1 MNWTF
6 IGLTSLLILSAL
18 VLLANSLFKKRDTNS
33 NDRNPDIVFLKD
45 QLDQLDKEV
54 ELGIT
59 EKSEAEFS
67 KVKISRKILHF
78 ANELSNKNQE
88 HNAPIKITILIWCSI
103 AIFVSLGTY
112 KTYDFIGGDVLLT
125 RTPIVK
131 KFMPKDS
138 RKDYLSQE
146 VAEQLIAT
154 TRESKQL
161 ANGENNTLI
170 RLVEELKKV
179 LKQRPND
186 LPGHILLVK
195 NSARLKDFITARIAQ
210 EKVLIL
216 LGEQANSFSYS
227 KYAELCIK
235 AASGYLSLDAAMAIE
250 KSLSIDPNNPQAKFY
265 SSLQFLQEN
274 KNSDTFIIWTELL
287 DKEPIDSKW
296 VTMVVAGI
304 ATISSSFNLEKEAVK
319 KPTLELSSSLLP
331 LLKLLDSLELRL
343 NRKSGSVKDW
353 IVLIE
358 GYQKINIESKV
369 NQNIEKVKSL
379 FSLTE
384 SQIIQLESYKR

>member
-1 MNWTF
+1 
-6 IGLTSLLILSAL
+6 
-18 VLLANSLFKKRDTNS
+18 
-33 NDRNPDIVFLKD
+33 
-45 QLDQLDKEV
+45 
-54 ELGIT
+54 
-59 EKSEAEFS
+59 
-67 KVKISRKILHF
+67 
-78 ANELSNKNQE
+78 
-88 HNAPIKITILIWCSI
+88 
-103 AIFVSLGTY
+103 
-112 KTYDFIGGDVLLT
+112 
-125 RTPIVK
+125 
-131 KFMPKDS
+131 MPKDS

-146 VAEQLIAT
+146 VAEQLIVTA
-154 TRESKQL
+154 RESKQL

-216 LGEQANSFSYS
+216 LGERANSFSYS
-227 KYAELCIK
+227 NYAELCIK
-235 AASGYLSLDAAMAIE
+235 AASGYLSLEAAMAI
-250 KSLSIDPNNPQAKFY
+250 KKALSIDPDNPQAKFY

-274 KNSDTFIIWTELL
+274 KSSNTFRIWIELL
-287 DKEPIDSKW
+287 DKEPIDSRW
-296 VTMVVAGI
+296 VTLVVAQI
-304 ATISSSFNLEKEAVK
+304 ATISSSFNLEKEMVK
-319 KPTLELSSSLLP
+319 KPNLELSNSLSP

-343 NRKSGSVKDW
+343 NRKSGSIKDW

-358 GYQKINIESKV
+358 GYQQINIESKV

-384 SQIIQLESYKR
+384 SQIIRLESYKR